1 MRRER
6 KWRRLSEKEV
16 MRARSLKGG
25 GRKGKRRWRGRKSG
39 RKR

>member
-16 MRARSLKGG
+16 MRARSLKE
-25 GRKGKRRWRGRKSG
+25 GRKRKRRWRWRKSG